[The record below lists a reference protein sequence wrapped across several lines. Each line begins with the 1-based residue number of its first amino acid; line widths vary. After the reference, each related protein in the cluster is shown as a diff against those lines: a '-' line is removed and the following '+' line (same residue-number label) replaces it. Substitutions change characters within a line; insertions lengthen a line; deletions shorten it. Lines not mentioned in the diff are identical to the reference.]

1 MPDILTWNSDL
12 DNVTADSSTVLL
24 TSKSLLFELHKAL
37 LATGA
42 WVAVTSCAF
51 VGGFQTVGAGNLFSP
66 TFVATEWVNA
76 ASPTNHSWIQYYCAG
91 LDIYFTIDVVSSVA
105 AYAPAAFYFC
115 KEAPTVAGLITT
127 RPSNASMEWGHI
139 VNYSQIN
146 DNTANVNKL
155 NMVYSTR
162 GDFWVWTYRTGGS
175 GVPTHESWAVVCTGI
190 ADPDPVYGDN
200 YPVVTYMY
208 YSTAGAFSNIWGY
221 GAWRGR
227 TAGGSLTG
235 GTSGNTSP
243 YMTQMVR
250 ADASYE
256 TYGPSPLVYWPIG
269 GGQWRKKFPY
279 IPIDLY
285 VVDTT
290 APYSLTDYKG
300 RLPDVAMGSGNIAHG
315 APMDNPVTRRA
326 IHYVWLPGMPLAGP
340 TR

>member
-1 MPDILTWNSDL
+1 MTDILTWNSDL

-24 TSKSLLFELHKAL
+24 LSKSILFELHKAL

-91 LDIYFTIDVVSSVA
+91 LDIYFTIDVSTVA
-105 AYAPAAFYFC
+105 PSAPAQFYFC

-127 RPSNASMEWGHI
+127 RPSNASMEWGYTG
-139 VNYSQIN
+139 NYNQLS
-146 DNTANVNKL
+146 DNTANTNKL

-162 GDFWVWTYRTGGS
+162 GDFWVWTYRTGGTS
-175 GVPTHESWAVVCTGI
+175 PPAHESWACGCTQI

-200 YPVVTYMY
+200 YPTISYMY
-208 YSTAGAFSNIWGY
+208 YSASGGFGNIWGY
-221 GAWRGR
+221 SGFRGR
-227 TAGGSLTG
+227 TAGGALLG
-235 GTSGNTSP
+235 GINGTISP
-243 YMTQMVR
+243 YLSQMVR
-250 ADASYE
+250 SDA
-256 TYGPSPLVYWPIG
+256 TFDAYGPHPLVYWPIG

-285 VVDTT
+285 VVDVT
-290 APYSLTDYKG
+290 APYAFTDYKG
-300 RLPDVAMGSGNIAHG
+300 RLPDIAMGSGNIGHG

-326 IHYVWLPGMPLAGP
+326 IHYLWLPGMPLAGP